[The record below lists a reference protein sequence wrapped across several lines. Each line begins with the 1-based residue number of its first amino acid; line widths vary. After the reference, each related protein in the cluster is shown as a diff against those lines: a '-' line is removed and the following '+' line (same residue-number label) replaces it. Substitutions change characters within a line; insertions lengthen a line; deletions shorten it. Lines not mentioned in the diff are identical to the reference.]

1 MADLID
7 RHDAYV
13 FLTEYYNHRTE
24 AQHKNLK
31 EALSRVPEA
40 VVHCKDCKHY
50 VPYQLRDGYFCFLWE
65 GLCEAEPDDFCS
77 RGEKKGGTND

>member
-7 RHDAYV
+7 RRTAYI

-40 VVHCKDCKHY
+40 VVHCKDCILHGVCAYERGLGK
-50 VPYQLRDGYFCFLWE
+50 DG
-65 GLCEAEPDDFCS
+65 FCS
-77 RGEKKGGTND
+77 QGKRAEDD